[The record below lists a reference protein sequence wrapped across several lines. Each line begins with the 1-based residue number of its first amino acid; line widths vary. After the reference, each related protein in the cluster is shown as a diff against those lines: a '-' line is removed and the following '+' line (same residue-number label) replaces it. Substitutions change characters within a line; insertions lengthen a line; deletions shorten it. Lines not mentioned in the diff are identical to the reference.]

1 MKKISFISLALVF
14 IGLIPLHGQIYYTKT
29 GVVNFEASSPL
40 EKIEAVAKSAN
51 CVLNA
56 ESGAV
61 EMAVLIKSFNFDK
74 ALMQEHFN
82 ENYLESTK
90 FPKAIFKG
98 TISNIKEVQFLKDGK
113 YKGNFEGKIT
123 IHGVTK
129 SVDNVVNFRVSG
141 GKITADTDF
150 NLTVGDFDISIPSL
164 VSDKVAKTAKVTIQ
178 VELQELKKSQ

>member
-1 MKKISFISLALVF
+1 M
-14 IGLIPLHGQIYYTKT
+14 
-29 GVVNFEASSPL
+29 
-40 EKIEAVAKSAN
+40 
-51 CVLNA
+51 
-56 ESGAV
+56 
-61 EMAVLIKSFNFDK
+61 
-74 ALMQEHFN
+74 
-82 ENYLESTK
+82 
-90 FPKAIFKG
+90 
-98 TISNIKEVQFLKDGK
+98 
-113 YKGNFEGKIT
+113 T

>member
-1 MKKISFISLALVF
+1 MVS
-14 IGLIPLHGQIYYTKT
+14 GQKYFTKT
-29 GVVNFEASSPL
+29 GHVSFYSDTPL
-40 EKIEAVAKSAN
+40 EKIEAQNKSSN
-51 CVLNA
+51 CVLDLA
-56 ESGAV
+56 TGKLEF
-61 EMAVLIKSFNFDK
+61 AVLIKGFQFEK